1 MKRSA
6 VWLSAAALALM
17 TLAATASA
25 DAPTPAPTAE
35 SGTPAP
41 ALSPTPG
48 PVLIGDSILGD
59 DFVLEIQTEAT
70 PTPAPQEIVV
80 PLYGDLPRPGETPRI
95 SSLNIRTQAKLI
107 FDSPF
112 EPSRADLYNPADST
126 MIMVYQ
132 LRISLAELQRQTGMT
147 GYSQEQYAQM
157 SAQPGFD
164 PEKSYVVLSQSKGVM
179 PGDRVQYITLGTLPD
194 GSTLPAGEYTGELLM
209 VPFDQETMES
219 AMVDATVMMPFE
231 VKTSVIRLTPD
242 EDYRVRL
249 SVFNQTDSGFDVVYS
264 IQLSQ
269 AEILRVTGSAHQSE
283 ENLALQAAD
292 ADFRSEYEFVS
303 LFDSEPIAPGAFLEE
318 AILEALPDG
327 EPLPSGT
334 YTGWLVRYAQS
345 DATTG
350 RTMLDT
356 DTQIQIVVP

>member
-6 VWLSAAALALM
+6 AWLSAAALALT

-25 DAPTPAPTAE
+25 DAPTPAR
-35 SGTPAP
+35 TPAP
-41 ALSPTPG
+41 ALNPTPS

-59 DFVLEIQTEAT
+59 GFVLEIQTEAT
-70 PTPAPQEIVV
+70 PTPAPEEIVI
-80 PLYGDLPRPGETPRI
+80 PLYGGLPRPGETPRI

-147 GYSQEQYAQM
+147 GYSQEQYAQLR
-157 SAQPGFD
+157 AQPGFD
-164 PEKSYVVLSQSKGVM
+164 PEKSYVVLSQSKGVL

-219 AMVDATVMMPFE
+219 TMVDATVMMPFE
-231 VKTSVIRLTPD
+231 LKTGVIRLTPD
-242 EDYRVRL
+242 EDYRVRM
-249 SVFNQTDSGFDVVYS
+249 SVFNQTDSGFDIVYS

-269 AEILRVTGSAHQSE
+269 AEIMRVTGSAHQTE
-283 ENLALQAAD
+283 ETLALQAAT
-292 ADFRSEYEFVS
+292 ADFRSEYEFIS
-303 LFDSEPIAPGAFLEE
+303 LFESEPIAPGSFLEE
-318 AILEALPDG
+318 AILGALPDG

-345 DATTG
+345 DKTTE
-350 RTMLDT
+350 RTMLDA